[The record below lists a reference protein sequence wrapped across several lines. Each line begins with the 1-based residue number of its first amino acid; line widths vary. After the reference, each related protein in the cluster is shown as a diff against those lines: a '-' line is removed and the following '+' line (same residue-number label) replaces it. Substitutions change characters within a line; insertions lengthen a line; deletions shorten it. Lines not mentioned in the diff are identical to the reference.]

1 MGVLLGILWLA
12 DFAKLDYRCFA
23 EQDRIEILW
32 ICILNGLFSIHM
44 GYSAYLMGY
53 LKRLKKIIH
62 DAVKHL
68 QSSEC
73 NLDCGKLEP

>member
-1 MGVLLGILWLA
+1 MVGVLLGILWLA

-32 ICILNGLFSIHM
+32 RCILNGLFSIHM

-53 LKRLKKIIH
+53 LKRLKK
-62 DAVKHL
+62 L
-68 QSSEC
+68 YTMQ
-73 NLDCGKLEP
+73 